1 MSVFCP
7 LKVRQELIR
16 RLCVDNAARFAVH
29 GETAPSRDAMPLT
42 SLPLLAVVS
51 FPHFLSDLA
60 VASAVAYQTDH
71 TNRRRRYLGLV
82 HFQRQSLLH
91 F

>member
-1 MSVFCP
+1 
-7 LKVRQELIR
+7 
-16 RLCVDNAARFAVH
+16 
-29 GETAPSRDAMPLT
+29 MPLT